1 MFVSCWVRG
10 RESGQTYLVMN
21 GYAVGLL
28 WAISEKI
35 QSFRLEF
42 IYHLLAGGGGGAGA
56 EGGSGMI
63 FCS

>member
-1 MFVSCWVRG
+1 M
-10 RESGQTYLVMN
+10 YLIMN

-42 IYHLLAGGGGGAGA
+42 IYHLQVGGVGEVGVA
-56 EGGSGMI
+56 
-63 FCS
+63 

>member
-1 MFVSCWVRG
+1 M
-10 RESGQTYLVMN
+10 YLIMN

-42 IYHLLAGGGGGAGA
+42 IYHLQVGGVGEVGVDLKAQLVT
-56 EGGSGMI
+56 
-63 FCS
+63 